1 MAGPTRAALAW
12 LADTLAARGNSLY
25 QAMLVMPGSIASTN
39 FLNAGES
46 TTMSIDGLG
55 EARLTVT

>member
-12 LADTLAARGNSLY
+12 LANTLAARGKSLY

-39 FLNAGES
+39 FLNAGDNA
-46 TTMSIDGLG
+46 TMSIDVLG
-55 EARLTVT
+55 EATLTVT